1 MLLMNVYEPYILV
14 LDEGPCKMDVLKW
27 NKSIIMKVVI
37 IIIIIIILIIII
49 IKWMITGKL

>member
-37 IIIIIIILIIII
+37 IIIIIIIII